1 MGVGAV
7 LRGPS
12 PRYALSTKGV
22 AGAPEGSQVPKAL
35 LAASRRLLGCGLAP
49 AELPSHLTL
58 KIPGPFSKH
67 ESPRVW
73 PAFLSFSVLG
83 VRVKLGRPQPGS
95 STPLSFCFKG
105 RAGRVNAD
113 SLGVLSVGS
122 PPSPA
127 SSVPL
132 YFLGPWPW
140 APRTCGSGWCSGP
153 PVPTSPDLKRLTNLF
168 YQHSVL
174 RRSPVVPSFGVF
186 QSSFPDIVLKI
197 LCKLFKLLLIN
208 KCFI

>member
-95 STPLSFCFKG
+95 STPFSFCFKG

-113 SLGVLSVGS
+113 SWESSAWGPHPALHPPYPCISWGPGLGPPGRVAVAGAQGPQS
-122 PPSPA
+122 PPA
-127 SSVPL
+127 
-132 YFLGPWPW
+132 
-140 APRTCGSGWCSGP
+140 
-153 PVPTSPDLKRLTNLF
+153 PTSNASLTSSTNI
-168 YQHSVL
+168 
-174 RRSPVVPSFGVF
+174 PS
-186 QSSFPDIVLKI
+186 
-197 LCKLFKLLLIN
+197 
-208 KCFI
+208 

>member
-7 LRGPS
+7 LCRSS
-12 PRYALSTKGV
+12 PRYVLSTKGV
-22 AGAPEGSQVPKAL
+22 GGAPEGPQVSKAL

-67 ESPRVW
+67 ESPRAR

-95 STPLSFCFKG
+95 SIPLPFCFKG
-105 RAGRVNAD
+105 RAGRAETD
-113 SLGVLSVGS
+113 SSGVLSVGP

-153 PVPTSPDLKRLTNLF
+153 PVPTSPNLKRLTNLF

-174 RRSPVVPSFGVF
+174 RRSPVVPSLGVF
-186 QSSFPDIVLKI
+186 PII
-197 LCKLFKLLLIN
+197 LPRYCIKNIMQTV
-208 KCFI
+208 

>member
-7 LRGPS
+7 LCGSS

-22 AGAPEGSQVPKAL
+22 GGAPEGPQVSKAL

-67 ESPRVW
+67 ESPRAR

-95 STPLSFCFKG
+95 STPLPFCFKG
-105 RAGRVNAD
+105 RAGRAETD
-113 SLGVLSVGS
+113 SSGVLSGGPHPALH
-122 PPSPA
+122 PPSPCT
-127 SSVPL
+127 SWGPG
-132 YFLGPWPW
+132 LGP
-140 APRTCGSGWCSGP
+140 SGRVAVAGAQGP
-153 PVPTSPDLKRLTNLF
+153 QSPPAPTSNASLTSSTNT
-168 YQHSVL
+168 
-174 RRSPVVPSFGVF
+174 PS
-186 QSSFPDIVLKI
+186 
-197 LCKLFKLLLIN
+197 
-208 KCFI
+208 